1 MSIFIYLCNII
12 PSYIKNRMVMKTF
25 FTIVTMAFM
34 VIDISAQRL
43 IAEIDWTKQDAY
55 YYVMYA
61 VGNSIYVE
69 KGVGLII
76 ESDPSDGVY
85 YWEVEVPII
94 AQIPSLK
101 KGGQYQVKYTA
112 VAPTAGEIRLDLC
125 SWDGSGATYANV
137 IKVEAGEKE
146 NVVDFPDYPT
156 DCIDCMLFY
165 QCGHL
170 SGKHIIK
177 KVQVFEIT
185 GDVPAAIKAN
195 KRIHPD
201 NAIYNIAGQKVND
214 SYKGIIIQKGKK
226 VIVK

>member
-1 MSIFIYLCNII
+1 
-12 PSYIKNRMVMKTF
+12 MKTF

-34 VIDISAQRL
+34 AIGVNAQRL
-43 IAEIDWTKQDAY
+43 IAEIDWTEQDAY

-76 ESDPSDGVY
+76 ESNSADGAS
-85 YWEVEVPII
+85 YWESEAPII
-94 AQIPSLK
+94 GKIPTLK
-101 KGGQYQVKYTA
+101 KGGQYQVRYTA
-112 VAPTAGEIRLDLC
+112 VAPAAGEIRLDLC
-125 SWDGSGATYANV
+125 SWDGSGATSANV
-137 IKVEAGEKE
+137 IKVEVDEKE
-146 NVVDFPDYPT
+146 NIVNFPDYPK

-177 KVQVFEIT
+177 KVQVFEMTEDI
-185 GDVPAAIKAN
+185 PAAIKAI
-195 KRIHPD
+195 KKTHSD
-201 NAIYNIAGQKVND
+201 NAIYNITGQKVND
-214 SYKGIIIQKGKK
+214 SYKGVVIQKDKK